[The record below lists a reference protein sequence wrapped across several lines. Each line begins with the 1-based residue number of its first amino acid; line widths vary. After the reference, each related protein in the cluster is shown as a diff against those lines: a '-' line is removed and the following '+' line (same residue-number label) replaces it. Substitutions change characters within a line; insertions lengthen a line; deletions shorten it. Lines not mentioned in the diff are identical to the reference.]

1 MPPPTSP
8 TASSASRPARIDA
21 GAPEPSEK
29 RLAGNLRAI
38 AAQRPDLAKRL
49 EAAEPARDVEFSRA
63 ADGGVTATRGGRA
76 LASKRRPLEEA
87 ARVAEGI
94 DVREHAVL
102 VTLGFGVGHH
112 ARALAE
118 KLGGSGMVCVFE
130 PDLPLL
136 RAVLERVD
144 HSSWLG
150 RHRVIFF
157 DDAEDSA
164 AVSRAAHGAEA
175 IFGLGVRF
183 VEHGPSAAR
192 LGESAS
198 VFGKSVAKAVAAL
211 RTSVVTTMVQTE
223 TTVRNGLLNAE
234 HYVARAGA
242 GDEGIRDLENL
253 CEGRPAIVVSAGPS
267 LRKNI
272 HLLRDP
278 AAREKCV
285 IVAVQ
290 TVLKTLLAEG
300 IRPHFVTA
308 LDYHEL
314 SRRFY
319 EGLTAADVEGVTL
332 VAECKVNPSVLDAWP
347 GAIRT
352 PADETLEMILP
363 PELRGDHGAIRSGS
377 TVAQLSYFL
386 ARAMGCDPVILTGQ
400 DLAFTGGLYYGEGAA
415 IHRVWAPELGPFRT
429 LETLE
434 WERIARARK
443 SLRSVG
449 DAEGRELFTDEQMAT
464 YLAQFERLFAE
475 DAERGL
481 TVIDASEGGARK
493 RHAEPETLGS
503 ALARLAGP
511 EAPPLPEISTP
522 SVAPATPERRRAL
535 RERLTHVRRQTG
547 KIVTLCEQTAAVL
560 EKMREAA
567 GDQREISKLI
577 DRAHAKRDEARRL
590 SPGYELVQRI
600 NQTGAFNRGRADR
613 DINLSDLSPLER
625 QARQI
630 ERDATNVRW
639 LGDAAREVSRLLEA
653 AGAALEGGPKTIPP
667 AGATGEAAPLRIDRT
682 RGMLPALVVVDHE
695 RDSLGRERRLTAEA
709 LRGVIRRLG
718 ESGRVSEV
726 VLLSEDETRTTGL
739 LGDATGASVAHETID
754 LAAVREHRRAVAAA
768 RAWAPDAWR
777 GGVGG
782 ATVYDELLHP
792 QTLLAVMQRR
802 GDDAALLAGDDW
814 DGLVPG
820 VTAGVVERRLE
831 APDRRRVVFTQAA
844 PGLAP
849 VAVSRELVEEFAN
862 ASDIAR
868 PWASLGGMLGYMPF
882 NPLADPVSNSL
893 CVTVDHGLRE
903 AEREPVRT
911 PTHLIVELTRERLSR
926 GGERERWIPPRAGGR
941 ELDAAAWIDLL
952 RSLTAA
958 WPSCSVSFAG
968 VGDPLIRA
976 DAQEII
982 RAASTCAWFTHV
994 RTEPVHGDRLE
1005 ALTGIVDVISLD
1017 LYADTAAS
1025 YEAITGA
1032 DGFENAAAA
1041 ADGLLAK
1048 RREAGLRRP
1057 PYVVPRLTRC
1067 DAVISEIPSFYN
1079 RWCARA
1085 GAAVIDALPRAVE
1098 GEGCAPLTPP
1108 SLARERAE
1116 RRTVAVRADG
1126 TVATGTDDRCV
1137 GEAVGSALELA
1148 PDAIVQALR
1157 AANRSANRS
1166 ALGGA

>member
-1 MPPPTSP
+1 MSPPPPPTPSPP
-8 TASSASRPARIDA
+8 TASAPARPARIDA

-29 RLAGNLRAI
+29 RFAANLRAI

-49 EAAEPARDVEFSRA
+49 EAAEPARDVEFVRA

-87 ARVAEGI
+87 ARVVEGI

-102 VTLGFGVGHH
+102 VTLGFGLGHH
-112 ARALAE
+112 VRAVAE

-136 RAVLERVD
+136 RAVLERMD
-144 HSSWLG
+144 HSAWLG
-150 RHRVIFF
+150 RHRVVFF

-164 AVSRAAHGAEA
+164 AVSRAAYGAEA
-175 IFGLGVRF
+175 VFGLGVRF

-198 VFGKSVAKAVAAL
+198 AFGKSVAKAVAAL

-223 TTVRNGLLNAE
+223 ITVRNGLLNAE
-234 HYVARAGA
+234 HYVARAGS
-242 GDEGIRDLENL
+242 GDEGIRDLEGL

-272 HLLRDP
+272 QLLRDP
-278 AAREKCV
+278 AVREKCV

-363 PELRGDHGAIRSGS
+363 PELKGDHGSIRSGS

-443 SLRSVG
+443 SLRAVE
-449 DAEGRELFTDEQMAT
+449 DADGNDLFTDEQMAT

-493 RHAEPETLGS
+493 RHAEPETLAS

-511 EAPPLPEISTP
+511 GAPPLPEIPVP
-522 SVAPATPERRRAL
+522 SVAPASPERTRAL
-535 RERLTHVRRQTG
+535 RERLAHVRRQTG
-547 KIVTLCEQTAAVL
+547 KLVTLCEQTAAVL
-560 EKMREAA
+560 EKMRDAG
-567 GDQREISKLI
+567 GDQREIGRLI
-577 DRAHAKRDEARRL
+577 DRAHEKRDEARRL
-590 SPGYELVQRI
+590 SPGYELAQKI

-639 LGDAAREVSRLLEA
+639 LGDAAREVARLLEA
-653 AGAALEGGPKTIPP
+653 AVAAAGGGPKTVAP
-667 AGATGEAAPLRIDRT
+667 ASATGEEAPLRIDRA
-682 RGMLPALVVVDHE
+682 RGTLPALVVVDHE
-695 RDSLGRERRLTAEA
+695 RDSLGRERALTADA
-709 LRGVIRRLG
+709 LRGVIGRLAA
-718 ESGRVSEV
+718 SGRVSEV
-726 VLLSEDETRTTGL
+726 VLLSDDEARTMALAGE
-739 LGDATGASVAHETID
+739 GAGVSVAHETID
-754 LAAVREHRRAVAAA
+754 VAAVREHRRGVAAA

-777 GGVGG
+777 GGIGG

-792 QTLLAVMQRR
+792 ETLLPVMQRR
-802 GDDAALLAGDDW
+802 GDEAALLAGDDW
-814 DGLVPG
+814 DRLDPG
-820 VTAGVVERRLE
+820 VTAEVVERRLE
-831 APDRRRVVFTQAA
+831 APDRHRVVFTQAA

-849 VAVSRELVEEFAN
+849 VAVSRELIEEFAG
-862 ASDIAR
+862 ATDVAR

-882 NPLADPVSNSL
+882 NPLADPVSKSL
-893 CVTVDHGLRE
+893 CVTVDHTLRE
-903 AEREPVRT
+903 AEREDVRT
-911 PTHLIVELTRERLSR
+911 PTHVIVELTRERLSR
-926 GGERERWIPPRAGGR
+926 GGQREKWTTAQSGGR
-941 ELDAAAWIDLL
+941 ELGAAQWIELL
-952 RSLTAA
+952 RSLTAV
-958 WPSCSVSFAG
+958 WPNCSVSLTGA
-968 VGDPLIRA
+968 GDPLMRS
-976 DAQEII
+976 DALEII
-982 RAASTCAWFTHV
+982 RAASESAWFTHV
-994 RTEPVHGDRLE
+994 RTEPLHGDRLE
-1005 ALTGIVDVISLD
+1005 TLAEIADVISLD

-1041 ADGLLAK
+1041 TDGLLAM
-1048 RREAGLRRP
+1048 RREAGRWKL

-1067 DAVISEIPSFYN
+1067 DAVIQEIPNFYN
-1079 RWCARA
+1079 KWCSRA
-1085 GAAVIDALPRAVE
+1085 GAAVIDALPGAVPA
-1098 GEGCAPLTPP
+1098 EGCAPLTPP
-1108 SLARERAE
+1108 ARASERAE
-1116 RRTVAVRADG
+1116 RRAVAVRADG
-1126 TVATGTDDRCV
+1126 MIVTGPGDHCA
-1137 GEAVGSALELA
+1137 GEPVGSALELT
-1148 PDAIVQALR
+1148 PDEIVSALR
-1157 AANRSANRS
+1157 AARGMA
-1166 ALGGA
+1166 